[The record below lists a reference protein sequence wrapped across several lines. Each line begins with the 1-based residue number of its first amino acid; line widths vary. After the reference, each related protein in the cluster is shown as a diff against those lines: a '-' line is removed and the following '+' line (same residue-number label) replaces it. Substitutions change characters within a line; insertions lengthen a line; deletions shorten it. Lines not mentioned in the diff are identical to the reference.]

1 MSHVTWLLG
10 IFKVRKVCLT
20 RDCRLNLFSTD
31 VITVNSSI
39 DAASIDREVGIIMT
53 SPRYKQCIRSDGLVS
68 ATSLV

>member
-1 MSHVTWLLG
+1 M
-10 IFKVRKVCLT
+10 FKVKKVCLT
-20 RDCRLNLFSTD
+20 SDCRLNRFSTD

-53 SPRYKQCIRSDGLVS
+53 SPKYKLCIRSDGVVS